1 MSFLN
6 KLFGSK
12 SDRDIK
18 TINPQVDQIRE
29 AYEIISKL
37 SNDELRGKTTEFR
50 ERIYEN
56 VEAEELELVS
66 LKDRIEQE
74 FDMDV
79 EEKERI
85 YKKIDEL
92 EGEIYKKTQEILNE
106 ILPEAFAVVKDTA
119 RRFTENNMVEVTA
132 NQFDRDMAARK
143 DNVDIQGDKALW
155 HNQWMAGGNMIT
167 WDMVHYDVQLIGGI
181 VLHDGKISEMG
192 TGEGKTL
199 VATLPVYLNALP
211 GKGVHIV
218 TVNDY
223 LAKRDSEWM
232 GVLYEFHGLTVDCI
246 DRHEPNSAARKNA
259 YLADITFGT
268 NNEFGFDYL
277 RDNMARNPEEL
288 VQRPHNYSI
297 VDEVDSVLIDDAR
310 TPLIISGPTP
320 KGDKQEFDRLK
331 PNIEKLY
338 HAQRNLVTQMLA
350 EAKKLLNDNS
360 DKESDKKGGE
370 LLLRAHHG
378 LPKNKALI
386 KFLSEPGMK
395 ALLQKTENYYMA
407 EQNKHMHIIDEQLF
421 FVIDEKNNSIDIT
434 DKGIDLVSTSE
445 EDAKTY
451 LLTDIGAELADLEKL
466 NLSPKALAQ
475 RKAEALQ
482 DYSIQSERVHT
493 INQLLKAYALFEIDV
508 EYVILDNKI
517 KIVDEQTGRILE
529 GRRYSDG
536 LHQAIEAKENVKVEA
551 ATQTYATITLQNYFR
566 MYKKLAGMT
575 GTAETEAGELWD
587 IYKLDVVVIPTNKKV
602 IRDDRQDLVYKT
614 TKEKYNA
621 VIDEIANLVANG
633 RPVLVGTT
641 SVEISELLSRM
652 LKFRRIN
659 HNVLNAKLHQREA
672 DIVLQAG
679 MAGTVTIATN
689 MAGRGTD
696 IKLGPGVKDAGGL
709 AIIGT
714 ERHESRRV
722 DRQLRGRAGR
732 QGDPGSSQFFVSL
745 EDNLMRMFGS
755 ERIAKIMD
763 RLGLKE
769 GEVIQHSMIT
779 NSIERAQK
787 KVEENNFGVRK
798 RLLEYDDVMNTQ
810 REVIYSKRRHALYGD
825 RLAIDISNM
834 MYDVTEHI
842 VESAWA
848 DRNYEAF
855 QMELISVFAI
865 EPPYSENEFFSAKP
879 AEIINHISD
888 TIHATY
894 KEKTL
899 RMSEQMLPMIGQ
911 VFENEGTRFE
921 NIAIPLSDG
930 RRTMQI
936 IAPIKK
942 SLDTNGRELI
952 LAIEKS
958 IALSLIDDEWK
969 DHLREMDELKQ
980 SVQNASYEQ
989 KDPLVVYKFE
999 SFDLFK
1005 NLVQKV
1011 NRDIVSLLMKGR
1023 TDQEEHHIR
1032 EVQQQKTDL
1041 SKLRISREEV
1051 SAPNRTQEPVKP
1063 SPIKVEKKVGRN
1075 DPCPCG
1081 SGKKFKQCHGKEA

>member
-181 VLHDGKISEMG
+181 DLHDGKISEMG

-407 EQNKHMHIIDEQLF
+407 EQNKHMHIIVF
-421 FVIDEKNNSIDIT
+421 CNNQYHHFYC
-434 DKGIDLVSTSE
+434 K
-445 EDAKTY
+445 
-451 LLTDIGAELADLEKL
+451 
-466 NLSPKALAQ
+466 
-475 RKAEALQ
+475 
-482 DYSIQSERVHT
+482 VHC
-493 INQLLKAYALFEIDV
+493 LKA
-508 EYVILDNKI
+508 
-517 KIVDEQTGRILE
+517 
-529 GRRYSDG
+529 
-536 LHQAIEAKENVKVEA
+536 
-551 ATQTYATITLQNYFR
+551 
-566 MYKKLAGMT
+566 
-575 GTAETEAGELWD
+575 
-587 IYKLDVVVIPTNKKV
+587 
-602 IRDDRQDLVYKT
+602 
-614 TKEKYNA
+614 
-621 VIDEIANLVANG
+621 
-633 RPVLVGTT
+633 
-641 SVEISELLSRM
+641 
-652 LKFRRIN
+652 
-659 HNVLNAKLHQREA
+659 
-672 DIVLQAG
+672 
-679 MAGTVTIATN
+679 
-689 MAGRGTD
+689 
-696 IKLGPGVKDAGGL
+696 
-709 AIIGT
+709 
-714 ERHESRRV
+714 
-722 DRQLRGRAGR
+722 
-732 QGDPGSSQFFVSL
+732 
-745 EDNLMRMFGS
+745 
-755 ERIAKIMD
+755 
-763 RLGLKE
+763 
-769 GEVIQHSMIT
+769 
-779 NSIERAQK
+779 
-787 KVEENNFGVRK
+787 
-798 RLLEYDDVMNTQ
+798 
-810 REVIYSKRRHALYGD
+810 
-825 RLAIDISNM
+825 
-834 MYDVTEHI
+834 
-842 VESAWA
+842 
-848 DRNYEAF
+848 
-855 QMELISVFAI
+855 
-865 EPPYSENEFFSAKP
+865 
-879 AEIINHISD
+879 
-888 TIHATY
+888 
-894 KEKTL
+894 
-899 RMSEQMLPMIGQ
+899 
-911 VFENEGTRFE
+911 
-921 NIAIPLSDG
+921 
-930 RRTMQI
+930 
-936 IAPIKK
+936 
-942 SLDTNGRELI
+942 
-952 LAIEKS
+952 
-958 IALSLIDDEWK
+958 
-969 DHLREMDELKQ
+969 
-980 SVQNASYEQ
+980 
-989 KDPLVVYKFE
+989 
-999 SFDLFK
+999 
-1005 NLVQKV
+1005 
-1011 NRDIVSLLMKGR
+1011 
-1023 TDQEEHHIR
+1023 
-1032 EVQQQKTDL
+1032 
-1041 SKLRISREEV
+1041 
-1051 SAPNRTQEPVKP
+1051 
-1063 SPIKVEKKVGRN
+1063 
-1075 DPCPCG
+1075 C
-1081 SGKKFKQCHGKEA
+1081 